1 MMNFNGPNYLWWF
14 FVTLL
19 CSGVSKE
26 CTKNGSDF
34 ESYLGTK
41 TPYRIVANQNSSEI
55 KYEGCRAEKLW
66 AMVRHG
72 TRNPNAKLIDKMNT
86 RLVEIRDLILEN
98 LSKATDDISNLNLD
112 LFRSWT
118 SKLKDKDEKRLTHE
132 GEDEMLLLA
141 ERLQNRFPSILSN
154 VYSDSSIK
162 LKFTATQRTKK
173 SAQAFAAGLF
183 GRNVVKDIRFPEP
196 LTKDPILR
204 FYKLCNKWRKE
215 VSKNPAAVAERRKF
229 EQSEFMAK
237 TIEAI
242 NRRLGFS
249 DELDLNDIHAMYM
262 VCSFETA
269 WHKRRRS
276 PWCSAFSTDD
286 FKVICQKIVKLFY
299 FEFSGNGIR

>member
-1 MMNFNGPNYLWWF
+1 
-14 FVTLL
+14 
-19 CSGVSKE
+19 
-26 CTKNGSDF
+26 
-34 ESYLGTK
+34 
-41 TPYRIVANQNSSEI
+41 
-55 KYEGCRAEKLW
+55 
-66 AMVRHG
+66 MVRHG

-86 RLVEIRDLILEN
+86 RLMEIRDLILEN

-204 FYKLCNKWRKE
+204 
-215 VSKNPAAVAERRKF
+215 VRRISC
-229 EQSEFMAK
+229 Q
-237 TIEAI
+237 TH
-242 NRRLGFS
+242 G
-249 DELDLNDIHAMYM
+249 AMCC
-262 VCSFETA
+262 CSFISYVTSGG
-269 WHKRRRS
+269 KRSAKILPQLRREES
-276 PWCSAFSTDD
+276 LNRASLWQRLLKQSIEDWDLVMSS
-286 FKVICQKIVKLFY
+286 I
-299 FEFSGNGIR
+299 